1 VSDSPKSPSP
11 RRQFLK
17 SVAGGTAAL
26 AAAGS
31 ISELV
36 AQQGI
41 PTYPPPQ
48 GGWDLSWVGKIEKAK
63 YRAVF
68 DAAEIADG
76 VTFTNATVFMAGNKE
91 VYNAADSDMGLVIVI
106 RHNAITM
113 AVNDAMWERGKL
125 GEALKVNDGDVP
137 ATRNMWIG
145 RKAADGTTRPGPMDA
160 LMARGVT
167 VLCCNLALMRAA
179 GQFARAQNI
188 PVEEARK
195 LYIDNLV
202 PGIIRQTNG
211 IFATTRAQAAGA
223 PMIKSS

>member
-1 VSDSPKSPSP
+1 VSETNSS
-11 RRQFLK
+11 RRSFLTN
-17 SVAGGTAAL
+17 VAGGAAAL
-26 AAAGS
+26 AATGFAAN
-31 ISELV
+31 ELLG
-36 AQQGI
+36 QGV
-41 PTYPPPQ
+41 PSYPPPQ
-48 GGWDLSWVGKIEKAK
+48 GGWDLSWIAKVEKAK
-63 YRAVF
+63 YRGVF

-76 VTFTNATVFMAGNKE
+76 VTFTNATVFMAAYKE
-91 VYNAADSDMGLVIVI
+91 VYNAADSDMGLVVVI

-125 GEALKVNDGDVP
+125 GEALKVNDGEAP
-137 ATRNMWIG
+137 ATRNIWIG
-145 RKAADGTTRPGPMDA
+145 RKAGDGTVRAGPMDA

-179 GQFARAQNI
+179 GQFARSQNI

-202 PGIIRQTNG
+202 PGVIRQTNG

>member
-1 VSDSPKSPSP
+1 VSDSSKSPSP

-31 ISELV
+31 ISDLV

-41 PTYPPPQ
+41 PTDPPPQ

-91 VYNAADSDMGLVIVI
+91 VYNAADGDMGLVIVI
-106 RHNAITM
+106 RHNAIAM
-113 AVNDAMWERGKL
+113 VVNDAMWERGKL
-125 GEALKVNDGDVP
+125 GEVLKVNDGDAP
-137 ATRNMWIG
+137 AARNMWIG
-145 RKAADGTTRPGPMDA
+145 RKAADGTTRTGPMDA

-179 GQFARAQNI
+179 GQFARAQNL

-202 PGIIRQTNG
+202 PGVIRQTNG

-223 PMIKSS
+223 PLIKSS

>member
-1 VSDSPKSPSP
+1 MSESPKSP
-11 RRQFLK
+11 RRRFLK
-17 SVAGGTAAL
+17 NLAGGTAAL
-26 AAAGS
+26 AAVGS
-31 ISELV
+31 GGALNELV

-48 GGWDLSWVGKIEKAK
+48 GGWDVSWVGKIEKAK

-68 DAAEIADG
+68 DCAEIADG
-76 VTFTNATVFMAGNKE
+76 VTFTNAMVFMAGNKE

-113 AVNDAMWERGKL
+113 AVDDAIWERGKL
-125 GEALKVNDGDVP
+125 GESLKVNDGDAP
-137 ATRNMWIG
+137 ATRNVWIG
-145 RKAADGTTRPGPMDA
+145 RKGADGTRSGPMA
-160 LMARGVT
+160 GLMARGVT

-179 GQFARAQNI
+179 GQFARAQNM

-202 PGIIRQTNG
+202 PGVIRQTNG